1 MSSYRKSRKI
11 VKNIKKRLLKY
22 SGEYID
28 IVDVNNSREVRILK
42 KFGKK
47 KTAHEKLDSVNILKE
62 KIVDRFNSG
71 KKDQGFR
78 LLKYLIEN
86 QKNNCLLLSKSLCE
100 LSKEI
105 KDKEVL
111 IYILDSACNLKYPDR
126 IAVCSYGNAL
136 AEAGRYDDACEKF
149 ERCIELFGEDV
160 NVLGSYG
167 KALADN
173 GRFDEAYKMFER
185 YIELFGEDEI
195 VLNSYG
201 KALADNGRF
210 EEAYEKFERCTELFG
225 DNEIGLSTYGRA
237 LADNGRFEEAYEKNE
252 IVLASHGIALADS
265 GRFEEAYKKFE
276 RCTELFGEN
285 EIVLN
290 SYGIAL
296 ADDGRFEEAYEKFE
310 RCTELFGENEIV
322 LNSYG
327 RALADNGRFEEAY
340 VKFEQCTELFGEN
353 ETGLSSYGR
362 ALADNG
368 RFEEAYEKFERC
380 TELFREN
387 EIVLSSYGR
396 ALADNG
402 CFEEAYE
409 KFERCTELF
418 GEDEIVLTIYGK
430 ALADNGRFNEAYK
443 KFDRCIEL
451 FGEDEIALNSYG
463 RALTSNGR
471 FEEAYE
477 KFERCTE
484 LFGENEIGLNSY
496 GRALADNGR
505 FEEAYE
511 KFERCT
517 ELFGENEIGLNIYGI
532 ALAGNRH
539 FEEAYEKFER
549 CTELFGENKIVLTN
563 YGKALADNGRFEEAY
578 EKFEN
583 VLSISKDDQITL
595 FLYAVV
601 LEKGGNFSEA
611 ALKIEAIIKNLNGKS
626 DIRESTFFYFTLGRL
641 YYYNK
646 QTTLGDK
653 YLQLAINNAAKRDK
667 AILQAANIILS
678 TEPFSRKAAEMLQ
691 EITESSKQHVQALRI
706 LSISLP
712 LEEYFYQFSDTELE
726 SEMKSKYDL
735 YRHIIHKIKNQVSLL
750 RFHLEEIIKDN
761 EENSNITA
769 LQNIKEKIYNVF
781 KLIQDEKDNKIEPES
796 NIDKN
801 DYRKII
807 SEISKL
813 SHDITDKISNALYII
828 KYSIPLL
835 DTPDESLKN
844 DMNIFMKQLDTTIIT
859 LNTLKS
865 INEGIK
871 LNLEYF
877 KINEL
882 IANLKHG
889 MRIKNA
895 VISLELVNKNDTF
908 YGDKNK
914 IREIVNEL
922 IENSVKH
929 NENNE
934 NLTISVKAALTKDP
948 VIHST
953 NYKGMFL
960 DIVIKDS

>member
-1 MSSYRKSRKI
+1 MGNYRNSRKI
-11 VKNIKKRLLKY
+11 VKNTKKRLLKY

-47 KTAHEKLDSVNILKE
+47 KTAHEKLDSVNILKK

-78 LLKYLIEN
+78 LLNYLIEN
-86 QKNNCLLLSKSLCE
+86 QKNNCLLLSKSLCD
-100 LSKEI
+100 LSKKI
-105 KDKEVL
+105 KDNEVL
-111 IYILDSACNLKYPDR
+111 IYILDYACNLKYPDR

-136 AEAGRYDDACEKF
+136 AEAGRYDEACEKF

-210 EEAYEKFERCTELFG
+210 
-225 DNEIGLSTYGRA
+225 D
-237 LADNGRFEEAYEKNE
+237 
-252 IVLASHGIALADS
+252 
-265 GRFEEAYKKFE
+265 
-276 RCTELFGEN
+276 
-285 EIVLN
+285 
-290 SYGIAL
+290 
-296 ADDGRFEEAYEKFE
+296 EAYEKFE
-310 RCTELFGENEIV
+310 RCTELFGESEI
-322 LNSYG
+322 
-327 RALADNGRFEEAY
+327 
-340 VKFEQCTELFGEN
+340 
-353 ETGLSSYGR
+353 GLSSYGR

-368 RFEEAYEKFERC
+368 RF
-380 TELFREN
+380 
-387 EIVLSSYGR
+387 
-396 ALADNG
+396 D
-402 CFEEAYE
+402 
-409 KFERCTELF
+409 
-418 GEDEIVLTIYGK
+418 D
-430 ALADNGRFNEAYK
+430 
-443 KFDRCIEL
+443 
-451 FGEDEIALNSYG
+451 
-463 RALTSNGR
+463 
-471 FEEAYE
+471 AYE

-496 GRALADNGR
+496 G
-505 FEEAYE
+505 
-511 KFERCT
+511 
-517 ELFGENEIGLNIYGI
+517 
-532 ALAGNRH
+532 
-539 FEEAYEKFER
+539 
-549 CTELFGENKIVLTN
+549 
-563 YGKALADNGRFEEAY
+563 KALADNGRFEEAY
-578 EKFEN
+578 EKFEQSIRLFGEKEI
-583 VLSISKDDQITL
+583 VLTSYGKALADNGRFDEAYEKFESALSLSKDDQITL
-595 FLYAVV
+595 FLYAIA

-667 AILQAANIILS
+667 ALLQTANIILS
-678 TEPFSRKAAEMLQ
+678 TDPFSRKASEMLQ
-691 EITESSKQHVQALRI
+691 EITESSKQYVQALRI
-706 LSISLP
+706 LSISLR
-712 LEEYFYQFSDTELE
+712 LEEYFYQFSDTELV
-726 SEMKSKYDL
+726 SEMKSKHDL
-735 YRHIIHKIKNQVSLL
+735 YRHIIHKIGNQVSLL
-750 RFHLEEIIKDN
+750 RFLLEEIIRDN

-781 KLIQDEKDNKIEPES
+781 ELIQDEKDNKAEPES

-813 SHDITDKISNALYII
+813 SHDITNKIGNALYLI
-828 KYSIPLL
+828 KHSIPLL
-835 DTPDESLKN
+835 DTPDDESLKN

-871 LNLEYF
+871 LNPKYF

-882 IANLKHG
+882 FANLKHG
-889 MRIKNA
+889 MKIRNA
-895 VISLELVNKNDTF
+895 VISLDLENKNDTF

-914 IREIVNEL
+914 IREIISEL

-948 VIHST
+948 AIHST

-960 DIVIKDS
+960 SIVTEDNGKGIPAEKKNWVFLPLNTTSQKGTGLGLFINKRLVEQMKGFIWENGYKGTQFRIFIPCMEET